1 MRELTQSA
9 SSFQLPAAS
18 FQLPAETSQLEAG
31 TRKLAA
37 EEVRVVG
44 AGLSGLATAWYLT
57 EGGARVHVIEAAGS
71 AGGLIHTLR
80 TPEGLVETAA
90 PAFTSSD
97 RVLALFSAAGV
108 EACVPN
114 PAFKKRYIFRAGR
127 PQRWPLSPVETSV
140 AMLRFGS
147 AWISR
152 RHRARGDESLGEWGS
167 RVLGRGGVEWL
178 VAPAAGIY
186 AASPDALSAAAILGG
201 RRRRGTRLSPRRG
214 MQELVDGLVTALSGR
229 GVRFS
234 FNERV
239 TALDASVPTAICTE
253 APAAA
258 CLLRSHA
265 PRLAEALDR
274 IHMVSLV
281 TVTAFFQPSAH
292 DLRGSGVLFP
302 RSSNVGALGVLFN
315 TDVFPGRSDLRS
327 ETWIYPSTRSAR
339 SGLGPEPVGQAAAP
353 SSSHPASLIPHPVD
367 GIDEDL
373 RHQLEADRAVL
384 TGRHERP
391 VAMYVTPR
399 PNALPLYDTAILR
412 TAAAVEALP
421 PGLAL
426 AGNYLGSL
434 GVSRLVDGGAAA
446 AARLLQRLR

>member
-9 SSFQLPAAS
+9 SSSQLPAAS

-31 TRKLAA
+31 SRKLAA

-265 PRLAEALDR
+265 PRLAAALDR

-327 ETWIYPSTRSAR
+327 ETWIYLRLAPLG
-339 SGLGPEPVGQAAAP
+339 SGAP
-353 SSSHPASLIPHPVD
+353 SSSHPASRSPHSVS

-391 VAMYVTPR
+391 LAVYVTPR

-446 AARLLQRLR
+446 AARLLQRVR

>member
-1 MRELTQSA
+1 M
-9 SSFQLPAAS
+9 
-18 FQLPAETSQLEAG
+18 
-31 TRKLAA
+31 
-37 EEVRVVG
+37 RVVG

-152 RHRARGDESLGEWGS
+152 RHRPRGDESLGEWGS

-178 VAPAAGIY
+178 LAPAAGIY

-265 PRLAEALDR
+265 PRLAAALDR
-274 IHMVSLV
+274 IRMVSLV

-315 TDVFPGRSDLRS
+315 TDVFPERSDLRS

-339 SGLGPEPVGQAAAP
+339 SGLASDP
-353 SSSHPASLIPHPVD
+353 SSSHPASLIPHSVA

-373 RHQLEADRAVL
+373 RRQLEADRAVL

-391 VAMYVTPR
+391 VAVYITPR

-412 TAAAVEALP
+412 TAAAVEELP

>member
-31 TRKLAA
+31 SRKLAA

-234 FNERV
+234 FNERL

-265 PRLAEALDR
+265 PRLAAALDR
-274 IHMVSLV
+274 IRMVSLV

-327 ETWIYPSTRSAR
+327 ETWIY
-339 SGLGPEPVGQAAAP
+339 
-353 SSSHPASLIPHPVD
+353 SSSRQLAPDSVEAGFSRPD
-367 GIDEDL
+367 GAIDEDL

-391 VAMYVTPR
+391 VAVYVTPR

-446 AARLLQRLR
+446 AARLLQRVR

>member
-1 MRELTQSA
+1 M
-9 SSFQLPAAS
+9 
-18 FQLPAETSQLEAG
+18 
-31 TRKLAA
+31 
-37 EEVRVVG
+37 RVVG

-152 RHRARGDESLGEWGS
+152 RHRPRGDESLGEWGS

-178 VAPAAGIY
+178 IAPAAGIY

-201 RRRRGTRLSPRRG
+201 RRRRGPRLSPRRG

-265 PRLAEALDR
+265 PRLAAALDR

-315 TDVFPGRSDLRS
+315 TDVFPERSRSPVRNLDLPFDS
-327 ETWIYPSTRSAR
+327 L
-339 SGLGPEPVGQAAAP
+339 SGLASDP
-353 SSSHPASLIPHPVD
+353 SSSHPASLIPHSVS

-391 VAMYVTPR
+391 VAVYITPR

-446 AARLLQRLR
+446 AARLLRRVR